1 MVEPPVDCVPLGVRK
16 RKPAFEPDQSDV
28 GEPGAE
34 IQDPILKVLPAG
46 PNAEPTI
53 EELQKGRPTREAD
66 TGSPPASRSS
76 IDEATRR
83 GPLGWLQLLGPG
95 LITGASD
102 DDPSGIGTYA
112 QVGSQFGYS
121 VLWTAVLTFPFM
133 AAVQELCAR
142 IALHTGVGLGT
153 ALRRKFPTALVG
165 ACIAALFVANTINAG
180 ADLGAVAAGGSLLT
194 KGVLHQL
201 WLVAPVALLVLALQ
215 LFVTYTVI
223 FKIFKWL
230 TLALFAYVITGVLV
244 HPDLRQVL
252 LASVI
257 PHIEFNKDFI
267 AALVAIFGTTI
278 SPYLFFWQAS
288 SEVSEMR
295 AAGKL
300 TEAERRGVSIAELR
314 AARTDIVI
322 GMLFSNL
329 VMYSIILTTA
339 AVLHAHGRTDIQSA
353 DQAAQALAPLAGQ
366 WAFVLFAL
374 GMIGTGL
381 LAIPIL
387 TGSAAYA
394 VKEFFGLKGDLS
406 DKPVYR
412 PTFYVIMA
420 ISTIAGIGL
429 NLVGINPIR
438 ALFIT
443 AIINGLVAPPLL
455 ILIVL
460 LGSDRK
466 IMKGRTSGPIS
477 RSLTWI
483 TTVVMAV
490 AAIALLVTI
499 VIP

>member
-201 WLVAPVALLVLALQ
+201 WLVAPVALLVLALH

-223 FKIFKWL
+223 FKIFKCWC
-230 TLALFAYVITGVLV
+230 TQTCVRCCWPA
-244 HPDLRQVL
+244 
-252 LASVI
+252 
-257 PHIEFNKDFI
+257 
-267 AALVAIFGTTI
+267 
-278 SPYLFFWQAS
+278 
-288 SEVSEMR
+288 
-295 AAGKL
+295 
-300 TEAERRGVSIAELR
+300 
-314 AARTDIVI
+314 
-322 GMLFSNL
+322 
-329 VMYSIILTTA
+329 
-339 AVLHAHGRTDIQSA
+339 
-353 DQAAQALAPLAGQ
+353 
-366 WAFVLFAL
+366 
-374 GMIGTGL
+374 
-381 LAIPIL
+381 
-387 TGSAAYA
+387 
-394 VKEFFGLKGDLS
+394 
-406 DKPVYR
+406 
-412 PTFYVIMA
+412 
-420 ISTIAGIGL
+420 
-429 NLVGINPIR
+429 
-438 ALFIT
+438 
-443 AIINGLVAPPLL
+443 
-455 ILIVL
+455 
-460 LGSDRK
+460 
-466 IMKGRTSGPIS
+466 
-477 RSLTWI
+477 
-483 TTVVMAV
+483 
-490 AAIALLVTI
+490 
-499 VIP
+499 